1 MKAVVYH
8 QYGPPSVL
16 HCADVAEPLPGKGE
30 IRLRLFACEV
40 TKGDCE
46 LRRFRFAVNWF
57 VVPLRLILGIRKPR
71 RPILGGYVAGIVDAL
86 GEGVTRFTIGDKVF
100 GSTQLRMGGYGEYVC
115 VPESYTLVPKP
126 ENLSFAEAASVPLG
140 GLNALHFMTLADLK
154 PGLRVLINGAGGS
167 IGSYA
172 LQIAKLKGA
181 HVTVVD
187 AQHKAGFLQAL
198 GADEFLDY
206 RDTPFYQVCEP
217 FDVILNMV
225 AQGRFRHFIDALTP
239 TGRYLMANPRVSDML
254 NALWIMWF
262 SRRRAMF
269 SFAGETV
276 TELRQLSQWLAS
288 DQIRPVV
295 DRTFTLDEAVLAH
308 QRVEAEDRLGAV
320 VLVHEHE
327 Y

>member
-16 HCADVAEPLPGKGE
+16 HSADVAEPRPDKGE
-30 IRLRLFACEV
+30 IRIRLHACEV

-46 LRRFRFAVNWF
+46 LRRFRFAVKWF
-57 VVPLRLILGIRKPR
+57 TVPLRLVLGVRKPR
-71 RPILGGYVAGIVDAL
+71 RPVLGGYVAGVVDEI
-86 GEGVTRFTIGDKVF
+86 GEGVSGFNVGDEVF
-100 GSTQLRMGGYGEYVC
+100 GSTQLRLGGYGEYVC

-140 GLNALHFMTLADLK
+140 GLNALHFMTLADVQ
-154 PGLRVLINGAGGS
+154 PGQRVLINGAGGS

-187 AQHKAGFLQAL
+187 AKHKAAFLQAL
-198 GADEFLDY
+198 GADVFLDY

-239 TGRYLMANPRVSDML
+239 TGRYLMANPRISDML
-254 NALWIMWF
+254 NALRVKWF
-262 SRRRAMF
+262 SRRRAIF
-269 SFAGETV
+269 SFAGETIA
-276 TELRQLSQWLAS
+276 ELRQLSQWLAS
-288 DQIRPVV
+288 GQIRPVV
-295 DRTFTLDEAVLAH
+295 DRTFSLDEAVLAH

-320 VLVHEHE
+320 VLVHSSSE
-327 Y
+327 